1 MDALTFV
8 ANYNA
13 DFGKPGLLHTVQ
25 VLKEQFANLTAQEK
39 MLFADLQDEIIACA
53 NVLQGV

>member
-8 ANYNA
+8 ANYNTN
-13 DFGKPGLLHTVQ
+13 FGQPGLLHTVQ

-39 MLFADLQDEIIACA
+39 MLFADLQDEIVACA
-53 NVLQGV
+53 AMLKNG

>member
-13 DFGKPGLLHTVQ
+13 EFGRPGLLYTVQ
-25 VLKEQFANLTAQEK
+25 LLKEQFANLTAQEK
-39 MLFADLQDEIIACA
+39 MLFADLQEEIAACA
-53 NVLQGV
+53 AVLK

>member
-13 DFGKPGLLHTVQ
+13 EFGKPGLLYTVQ
-25 VLKEQFANLTAQEK
+25 LLKQQFSTLTAQEK